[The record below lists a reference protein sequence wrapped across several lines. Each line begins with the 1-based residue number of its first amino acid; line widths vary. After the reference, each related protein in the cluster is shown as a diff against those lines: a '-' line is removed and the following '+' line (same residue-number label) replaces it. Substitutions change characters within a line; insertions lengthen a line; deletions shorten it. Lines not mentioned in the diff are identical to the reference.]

1 MEESTYQDNKAMLS
15 LMPRTEICGNDASRP
30 CYDGAIIQGSYGK
43 LVMTIQGNGNFFTD
57 IQIQSGAENSSIKP
71 LKTTHGV

>member
-1 MEESTYQDNKAMLS
+1 MLS
-15 LMPRTEICGNDASRP
+15 LMPRTEICGHDASRL

-43 LVMTIQGNGNFFTD
+43 LVMSIRGNGNFFTD
-57 IQIQSGAENSSIKP
+57 IQTQSDAENSSMKP

>member
-1 MEESTYQDNKAMLS
+1 MLS
-15 LMPRTEICGNDASRP
+15 LMPRTEMCDNDASRI
-30 CYDGAIIQGSYGK
+30 CYDGAIIQGSYRK
-43 LVMTIQGNGNFFTD
+43 RVIAIQGDRNFFTD